1 MADSFDP
8 LDAFYQEISEI
19 ETKGPS
25 SEEINVKNNEV
36 VSNIQDPNV
45 NVVIDSV
52 NNKNSLTQPVPSVA
66 TPAQMLKNAVIAS
79 APQKYTDLQGAKKST
94 TSDTVTQLKPLAL
107 PSDVELITQKKKA
120 EEAYRNSYLGQV
132 MRGEKKMK
140 RFVRS
145 AGGEKWEDPSL
156 AEWDPN
162 DFRIFCGD
170 LGNEVNDELLAR
182 TFRDFPSF
190 QKAKVVRDSRTG
202 KSKGYGFISFRKQ
215 EGFIKAMKEMDGKYV
230 GNRPIK
236 LRKSNWDERNL
247 ENVKKKKREKAKM
260 GLC

>member
-1 MADSFDP
+1 MADLDDP
-8 LDAFYQEISEI
+8 LNAFFKEISEL
-19 ETKGPS
+19 EAQNASNDAENTDNG
-25 SEEINVKNNEV
+25 V
-36 VSNIQDPNV
+36 VSNDKGSNTNIVLDSDANKHYNV
-45 NVVIDSV
+45 PIPTVENPGQIS
-52 NNKNSLTQPVPSVA
+52 KS
-66 TPAQMLKNAVIAS
+66 AVISS
-79 APQKYTDLQGAKKST
+79 APQLYTDFQGVKKPLT
-94 TSDTVTQLKPLAL
+94 NETVTQLKPLAL

-140 RFVRS
+140 RFIRC

-170 LGNEVNDELLAR
+170 LGNEVNDDLLTR

-190 QKAKVVRDSRTG
+190 QKAKVIRDSRTG
-202 KSKGYGFISFRKQ
+202 KSKGYGFVSFRKQ

-247 ENVKKKKREKAKM
+247 EVVKKKKRGKAKM

>member
-1 MADSFDP
+1 MADLEDP
-8 LDAFYQEISEI
+8 LDAFFKEISQLEAQN
-19 ETKGPS
+19 TA
-25 SEEINVKNNEV
+25 NNEEDSNDGV
-36 VSNIQDPNV
+36 VSNDKSSNT
-45 NVVIDSV
+45 NVVLDSDA
-52 NNKNSLTQPVPSVA
+52 KNSFNTLGSTTDNSGKF
-66 TPAQMLKNAVIAS
+66 LKSAVISS
-79 APQKYTDLQGAKKST
+79 APQLYTDFQGAKKSST
-94 TSDTVTQLKPLAL
+94 NETVTQLKPLAL
-107 PSDVELITQKKKA
+107 PSDVELVTQKKKA

-140 RFVRS
+140 RFIRC
-145 AGGEKWEDPSL
+145 AGGQKWEDPSL

-170 LGNEVNDELLAR
+170 LGNEVNDDLLTR

-190 QKAKVVRDSRTG
+190 QKAKVIRDSRTG
-202 KSKGYGFISFRKQ
+202 KSKGYGFVSFRKQ

-247 ENVKKKKREKAKM
+247 EIVKKKKREKAKM